1 MSLAALRS
9 FQEVLY
15 QSDSDVEGGSDGG
28 EMWTV
33 AWKVWLKIA
42 LESRVDS
49 DEASYL
55 PSQPFLTALVHM
67 FPAVFQHIRQR

>member
-1 MSLAALRS
+1 
-9 FQEVLY
+9 
-15 QSDSDVEGGSDGG
+15 
-28 EMWTV
+28 MWNV

-49 DEASYL
+49 EEVMYL

-67 FPAVFQHIRQR
+67 FPAVFQHIRQG